1 MVKSVDAFYQVSALL
16 DNELK
21 EAEAR
26 EVREKIRESGRWKNQ
41 YEELKALGDLLKLW
55 DKLDSQGVR
64 ASANFELRLAARLRN
79 PRNRQS
85 SSIIM
90 FLQR

>member
-21 EAEAR
+21 EAEAG
-26 EVREKIRESGRWKNQ
+26 EVRKKIRESSRWKNH
-41 YEELKALGDLLKLW
+41 YEELKALSDLLKLW

-79 PRNRQS
+79 LRNRQS
-85 SSIIM
+85 SSSIM